1 MSLAES
7 SQSTGHLESSPHS
20 SVHLFSCRSPSIA
33 EIDGGRIEVQTRVF
47 KAIAKLEDD
56 PRPPKCKKL
65 KGSPN
70 WRIRV
75 GDFRVVYEIVDDT
88 VQINIVKIGHRKE
101 VYV

>member
-1 MSLAES
+1 MSKFRVIFNASAEKEFS
-7 SQSTGHLESSPHS
+7 KLEKT
-20 SVHLFSCRSPSIA
+20 A
-33 EIDGGRIEVQTRVF
+33 QARVL

-56 PRPPKCKKL
+56 PRPSNCKKL

-101 VYV
+101 VYD

>member
-1 MSLAES
+1 MSKFRVIFNASAEK
-7 SQSTGHLESSPHS
+7 E
-20 SVHLFSCRSPSIA
+20 FSKL
-33 EIDGGRIEVQTRVF
+33 DKTVQARVF

-56 PRPPKCKKL
+56 PRPPNCKKL

-101 VYV
+101 VYD